1 RQRAGVGAGVDVG
14 DRLVDVDRGGVVVPG
29 REGLVDTAGLAPLLA
44 QAVGGLRARGLLEEL
59 GGDVEQIRVAGLP
72 AADHVSRPHLL
83 REGPRH
89 VDPSLHPSWGCVLM
103 RRRTRSR
110 ALHSSWAGPRS
121 DALASHSIRRQYRS
135 MDNTPEENGSGV
147 GVLDKAA
154 VVLGALEAGPATLAQ
169 LVQSTG
175 LPRPTAHR
183 LAVALEYHHLVARD
197 MQGRFILG
205 PRLGELAAAAG
216 ED

>member
-1 RQRAGVGAGVDVG
+1 LVEQLEVDVQQV
-14 DRLVDVDRGGVVVPG
+14 RF
-29 REGLVDTAGLAPLLA
+29 
-44 QAVGGLRARGLLEEL
+44 AVLSTT
-59 GGDVEQIRVAGLP
+59 
-72 AADHVSRPHLL
+72 DHMIRPHLF

-89 VDPSLHPSWGCVLM
+89 DDPSLRPWSGAAACSAASGVRTLDSWC
-103 RRRTRSR
+103 
-110 ALHSSWAGPRS
+110 AGARC

-169 LVQSTG
+169 LVQSTD
-175 LPRPTAHR
+175 LARPTAHR

-197 MQGRFILG
+197 MQGRFILR
-205 PRLGELAAAAG
+205 PRPGELAAAGG
-216 ED
+216 EDRPLAPA